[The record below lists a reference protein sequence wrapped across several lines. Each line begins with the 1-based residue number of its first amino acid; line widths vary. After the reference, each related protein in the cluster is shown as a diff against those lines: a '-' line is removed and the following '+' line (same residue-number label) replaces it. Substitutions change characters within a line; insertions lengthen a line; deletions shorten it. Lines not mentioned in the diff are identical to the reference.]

1 MSGKVIYQL
10 IAAQNIAT
18 SVVMRI
24 SQQCSRLEIKCRSTD
39 GAEVSNMNYKVI
51 KFSIKL
57 SLLLPLEKSML
68 VGVPEAIV
76 LYILMPKKIIDFLT
90 NNFKS

>member
-1 MSGKVIYQL
+1 MSVKVTYQL
-10 IAAQNIAT
+10 IAAQNIAI
-18 SVVMRI
+18 SVVVRI
-24 SQQCSRLEIKCRSTD
+24 SQQCSRLEIKCRSID
-39 GAEVSNMNYKVI
+39 EVEVSNMNYNVI
-51 KFSIKL
+51 KFSIRL

-76 LYILMPKKIIDFLT
+76 LDILMPKKIIDSQT